1 MWFDYA
7 PIGTQSVQCSIRIVE
22 NEKFDPYQYFLQN
35 PGEELA
41 GNLEE
46 MVEERPHLDTLVAAC
61 KECMSA
67 CSLLQRVLPELPLTS
82 AAAPDVHGMVYTLT
96 SLEVALHQ
104 FIEREL
110 LHEAPGTRRRS
121 DSGQRLQDALE
132 RTSRALKPAGLLS
145 AFLAVLLEERSELRV
160 GGAQRLGEEVEE
172 RRDAAGEEARLRRLA
187 ELVGPGMQTV
197 GYSKTLLQS
206 KYRQNIK

>member
-1 MWFDYA
+1 MMWSSNGGSA
-7 PIGTQSVQCSIRIVE
+7 GSSTVIGSGSSDGLLTSNGSDFRRS
-22 NEKFDPYQYFLQN
+22 LS
-35 PGEELA
+35 

-132 RTSRALKPAGLLS
+132 RTSRALKPAAKASLLAGGIAS
-145 AFLAVLLEERSELRV
+145 LLHLFQHRVSFCTHRS
-160 GGAQRLGEEVEE
+160 
-172 RRDAAGEEARLRRLA
+172 
-187 ELVGPGMQTV
+187 P
-197 GYSKTLLQS
+197 
-206 KYRQNIK
+206 